1 MSSQQGPFLYD
12 EGPAPLHTGAP
23 QRSGKILVLILGGT
37 VLVAFLVVG
46 LSIALRGTGSDQ
58 ATEVSGVF
66 LSALAADDTEVAH
79 ALLCEDER
87 GRLEPEEVAGAYL
100 GEGTPE
106 LGEVS
111 RDGDA
116 RLVPVRWSDG
126 TTSEL
131 TVIGEDGLRICGI
144 D

>member
-1 MSSQQGPFLYD
+1 MSTTEGPFLYD

-37 VLVAFLVVG
+37 VLVVVLVFLLGFV
-46 LSIALRGTGSDQ
+46 IRGSGSEQ
-58 ATEVSGVF
+58 AAEVSGVF
-66 LSALAADDTEVAH
+66 LAALAADDTETAH
-79 ALLCEDER
+79 ALLCKEER
-87 GRLEPEEVAGAYL
+87 ARLEPAEVAGAYL

-106 LGEVS
+106 LGEV
-111 RDGDA
+111 RTDGDA

-131 TVIGEDGLRICGI
+131 TVIGQDGLRICGI
-144 D
+144 G